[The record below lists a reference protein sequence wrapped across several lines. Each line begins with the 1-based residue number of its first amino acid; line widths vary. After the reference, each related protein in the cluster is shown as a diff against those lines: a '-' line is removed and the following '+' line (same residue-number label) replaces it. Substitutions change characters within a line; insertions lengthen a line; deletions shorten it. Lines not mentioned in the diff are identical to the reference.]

1 MGDQTGPAKGWLVD
15 AARTGTEVSIVVF
28 IGVFFFFGL
37 LGSPFRFTKTFTIPG
52 RHLAPLPFVLCA
64 LYFVLCGWMAAWGGD

>member
-15 AARTGTEVSIVVF
+15 VARTGTEVSIVVF

-37 LGSPFRFTKTFTIPG
+37 LGSPFRFTKTFTHCGCFPLRLLPAAAASRCG
-52 RHLAPLPFVLCA
+52 CFPLPWVSA
-64 LYFVLCGWMAAWGGD
+64 V